1 MPCIQTKVN
10 VPLSA
15 EQKEVLKTELGKA
28 INLIPGKSENWLMLT
43 FEDNC
48 SIYFQGNGEIPAAF
62 VEVKIYG
69 KTNSEVYQKM
79 TVAITDIFNQHLQI
93 EPSRIYIRYEETA
106 YWGWNGNNF

>member
-28 INLIPGKSENWLMLT
+28 ISLIPGKSENWLMLT

-48 SIYFQGNGEIPAAF
+48 SIFF
-62 VEVKIYG
+62 
-69 KTNSEVYQKM
+69 
-79 TVAITDIFNQHLQI
+79 
-93 EPSRIYIRYEETA
+93 RETEKFLPLLWKLKSTA
-106 YWGWNGNNF
+106 KQTAMSIKK